1 MFAFGVDRT
10 HVWIYNWNHKR
21 QKHGGIHFPFTID
34 NKNEKTYSD
43 HRCWRTSLNK
53 PSRTSIEIANATSF
67 LIITYIIETSQAI
80 SANIHIFNKKITI
93 K

>member
-1 MFAFGVDRT
+1 MFAFSVDRT

-21 QKHGGIHFPFTID
+21 QKHGGIHLPFNIN

-43 HRCWRTSLNK
+43 HRCWRTFLNK
-53 PSRTSIEIANATSF
+53 PSRTSIEIAKATSF

-80 SANIHIFNKKITI
+80 SAINLFFNKIKIE
-93 K
+93 